1 MQGPLLHQRLPEG
14 HFGFGLCGQIPLQIT
29 VGCNG
34 ITYGSWSGCVVFLTF
49 QRELFGWDGP
59 SAPLLI
65 PTQGI
70 MALRFLRGT
79 AGCNPLLRESLAV
92 G

>member
-1 MQGPLLHQRLPEG
+1 MQGPLLHQQSAEG

-34 ITYGSWSGCVVFLTF
+34 ITYGSWSGCVVLLTF
-49 QRELFGWDGP
+49 QQELFGWDGP
-59 SAPLLI
+59 SVPLLI

-70 MALRFLRGT
+70 MALRFLRGA